1 MAFIFHLGVPDG
13 GVIKLLVGDGHGGH
27 RWRGF
32 MWAVCRAHPTQLKM
46 MRCWMCVSP
55 HHTKSSS
62 KILYANGIE
71 WDVILPS
78 VYDVCFFFLRV
89 SSGPK
94 KNADLFCD
102 IHNFIWRVSQE
113 IRVAH
118 STKPQVR
125 AQHRQQPMSIACVDT
140 KTLSLSGVCWIGQ
153 CCCICFCSKNE
164 KHVVHVV
171 SKTYKCIQ

>member
-1 MAFIFHLGVPDG
+1 MTRIYVSGLPRTSDAIKNDEVLNVCLPTSYEIIFKNS
-13 GVIKLLVGDGHGGH
+13 ICK
-27 RWRGF
+27 RNW
-32 MWAVCRAHPTQLKM
+32 
-46 MRCWMCVSP
+46 MRCYSSVS
-55 HHTKSSS
+55 
-62 KILYANGIE
+62 LRC
-71 WDVILPS
+71 L
-78 VYDVCFFFLRV
+78 FFFFACIIRAE
-89 SSGPK
+89 